1 MHYYYLKL
9 AFQQTFSAPDIGLT
23 RNEFVLFISFGLIRT
38 SKEEN
43 SWEFA
48 DYSGKLELF
57 SASNCGR
64 SSYLKISPLRAP
76 PVLIEETKEQSLNP
90 PHRPLSQQDTGIY
103 R

>member
-1 MHYYYLKL
+1 ML
-9 AFQQTFSAPDIGLT
+9 SIGLN
-23 RNEFVLFISFGLIRT
+23 RKEFLLFISFGLNRT

-43 SWEFA
+43 PWEFA

-64 SSYLKISPLRAP
+64 SSYLKISPLRAS

-90 PHRPLSQQDTGIY
+90 PHRPPSLQDIGI
-103 R
+103 